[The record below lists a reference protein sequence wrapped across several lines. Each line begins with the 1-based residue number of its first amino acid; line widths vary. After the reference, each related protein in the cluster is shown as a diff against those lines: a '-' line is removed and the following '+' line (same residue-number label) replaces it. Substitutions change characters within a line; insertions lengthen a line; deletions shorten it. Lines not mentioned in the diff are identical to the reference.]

1 MSAGG
6 LSYSG
11 LINYGKATLPSV
23 DSWGTNMNILRDP
36 PKSIH
41 TRRIDKVGQTSDI
54 TEMIDES
61 GNRACEAI
69 NVYARGINPF
79 VSVSYSNEG
88 NNGGQRTS
96 GLTIG
101 GQVQAKLPYTVIK
114 DGAFRPPVLL
124 QEDTV
129 PLSRLPRVWTTAYTN
144 PAFPD
149 FSKKMKTCGT
159 DKDTKEVRNDVIKTF
174 IRPTAVYQMETPIA
188 EPFEVKYVIQ
198 PTINRSVTSGLRSL
212 DYSSQEVKIPTKE
225 INMDVQHAF
234 ANSNLS
240 NIRHVDNT
248 TVDTIKYIQDIQHKF
263 ANSNISDIRHM
274 DNTTVDTL
282 KYIQDTNTHSVATN
296 LGAANAHH
304 TPIDEI
310 LDLGDIRTKD
320 LRTVSYITPVSGNK
334 QTEYIHKNI
343 ELERNLPEHMARTNI
358 VKNIHKQSTYDNTIN
373 LERNTPLTHYAVNPT
388 GKGENNTSSRNYS
401 LQQKIQPGGY
411 AVPGQMPMLN
421 RMQEVNEQY
430 ESDKARMSR
439 LVLSQAQNRFLR

>member
-96 GLTIG
+96 GLKVG

-144 PAFPD
+144 PEFPD

-159 DKDTKEVRNDVIKTF
+159 DKETKEVRNEVIKTF

-198 PTINRSVTSGLRSL
+198 PTINRTVTSGLRSL
-212 DYSSQEVKIPTKE
+212 DYSSQEVKTPTKE
-225 INMDVQHAF
+225 INTDVQHVF

-240 NIRHVDNT
+240 NVRHVDNT
-248 TVDTIKYIQDIQHKF
+248 TVDT
-263 ANSNISDIRHM
+263 
-274 DNTTVDTL
+274 V
-282 KYIQDTNTHSVATN
+282 KYIQDTNAHSVSTN

-320 LRTVSYITPVSGNK
+320 LRNVSYVTPVTGNK

-343 ELERNLPEHMARTNI
+343 ELDRNLPEHMARTNI
-358 VKNIHKQSTYDNTIN
+358 MKNIHKQNTYDNSIN

-388 GKGENNTSSRNYS
+388 GKGENNISSRNYS

-439 LVLSQAQNRFLR
+439 LVLSQAQSRFLR